1 MNITQ
6 IIILTILSIV
16 MIICYFG
23 TALTNNNAKR
33 FGFII
38 LWTFAS
44 AITMLIAIL
53 MTQEREHLLKEKDKC
68 PKYEKIDLHTIN
80 NSINSM

>member
-68 PKYEKIDLHTIN
+68 PKYEKIEAYRLKP
-80 NSINSM
+80 